1 MPASKSDLEN
11 ILERFDADPDFFTAC
26 RSEIR
31 GKLGDEAIL
40 AVMSFAAR
48 NGYEITFREASEA
61 HRAARRDAAKALR
74 AAVKRVT
81 GDAGRL
87 EDFLKQW

>member
-1 MPASKSDLEN
+1 MPTSKSDLEHV
-11 ILERFDADPDFFTAC
+11 LKRFGTDPDFFAAC
-26 RSEIR
+26 RAEIR

-40 AVMSFAAR
+40 AVMNFAAR
-48 NGYEITFREASEA
+48 NGYEITFREASRA
-61 HRAARRDAAKALR
+61 HRAARRDAAKALH
-74 AAVKRVT
+74 AAVRQVS